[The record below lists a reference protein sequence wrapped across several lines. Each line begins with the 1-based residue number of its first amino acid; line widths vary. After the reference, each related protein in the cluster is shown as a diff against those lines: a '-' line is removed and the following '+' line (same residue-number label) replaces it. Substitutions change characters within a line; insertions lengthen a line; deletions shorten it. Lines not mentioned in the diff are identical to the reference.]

1 MNNTSDINIKEIEA
15 KWGKSDFRK
24 KANQNWTVTKI
35 KINKDDTSKL
45 AFFYMFLKIVM
56 ITMIILG
63 VLTLPISFIL
73 LSQEDKNGVTFFTVG
88 IFSFL
93 LAYFSYKK
101 TIQDKPRQ
109 QKNRALLDSAY
120 DRMINN
126 KDDYQKIELGTLS
139 LNEYKKKYQ
148 YKPEYQIDEYSWLKF
163 DIKHFGKCFMIGAF
177 VPPFGLYMLIRMQKD
192 LGLDGNLG
200 ILLAWFL
207 YYLGII
213 QLGDNCFYHSGVST
227 GNC

>member
-1 MNNTSDINIKEIEA
+1 M
-15 KWGKSDFRK
+15 
-24 KANQNWTVTKI
+24 
-35 KINKDDTSKL
+35 
-45 AFFYMFLKIVM
+45 
-56 ITMIILG
+56 ILG
-63 VLTLPISFIL
+63 VLTLLISLIL
-73 LSQEDKNGVTFFTVG
+73 LNQESNYGVTFFTIS

-109 QKNRALLDSAY
+109 QQNKALLASAY

-126 KDDYQKIELGTLS
+126 RDDFQKIELGELS

-148 YKPEYQIDEYSWLKF
+148 YKPTPEINETSWLSF
-163 DIKHFGKCFMIGAF
+163 DIKHFGKCLMLGAL
-177 VPPFGLYMLIRMQKD
+177 VPPFALYMLIRMQKS

-200 ILLAWFL
+200 ILLAWLL
-207 YYLGII
+207 YFLGII

-227 GNC
+227 GRC